1 MVASEHSR
9 LPSTYISVVIN
20 YELSEVKDGV
30 LHLSMS
36 SFFYVALLYMVLSG
50 NLLNEQMNEQEDE
63 QVSRALSLAQQ
74 VWEAAKSNYVESHN
88 R

>member
-1 MVASEHSR
+1 MS
-9 LPSTYISVVIN
+9 
-20 YELSEVKDGV
+20 SEVKDGV

-74 VWEAAKSNYVESHN
+74 VWEALNPTM
-88 R
+88 

>member
-1 MVASEHSR
+1 
-9 LPSTYISVVIN
+9 
-20 YELSEVKDGV
+20 
-30 LHLSMS
+30 
-36 SFFYVALLYMVLSG
+36 MVLSG